1 MFEMGGGGKE
11 QNWKIEGKWKGRGR
25 RITRV
30 FVLFGEEKKM
40 MKLVDLFMD
49 FMESLRRHF
58 HSYRGS

>member
-1 MFEMGGGGKE
+1 MFEMGGGKE
-11 QNWKIEGKWKGRGR
+11 QNWKIEGKWKGRER

-30 FVLFGEEKKM
+30 FVFGEEKKM